1 MKNVKK
7 EKEDKFSLDESLP
20 HQTHAPSWKG
30 TGVKMKEPFL
40 NDYGVVIG
48 DSNYNSEHSPLN
60 NWSDEIDPAIMSGE
74 QWVHQTNDI
83 GWNTPENRE
92 LLEEKRK
99 PNGVPFTHPDKDVS
113 YNSD

>member
-7 EKEDKFSLDESLP
+7 KNEAKFSLDESLP
-20 HQTHAPSWKG
+20 HQIHAPSWKG
-30 TGVKMKEPFL
+30 TGVTMKEPFL

-60 NWSDEIDPAIMSGE
+60 KWSDEIDPAIMSGE
-74 QWVHQTNDI
+74 QWVHPTNDI

-99 PNGVPFTHPDKDVS
+99 PNGAPFTHPDKDVS
-113 YNSD
+113 YSSD